1 MTSAAAP
8 GAPAPSADR
17 AVDATHGGLRHRV
30 RHQFPLLAWLVLVWN
45 LLWGTWS
52 WANLITGIVVAV
64 AVTTLLPLPPVVG
77 GIRLRPLGLM
87 HFLGYFLLDL
97 VRSAAQVAW
106 LTLRAGGISR
116 SAIIRVHLRTDS
128 DLLLTI
134 IAESVTLVP
143 GSIVIDLDREERVL
157 VLHVLHVDDAAGV
170 ERRRASVLAEEE
182 RVVRA
187 FGSNR
192 DIAALDRAPGTP
204 APEGAV
210 P

>member
-1 MTSAAAP
+1 VSDAAP
-8 GAPAPSADR
+8 GPLTDSTDAAPD
-17 AVDATHGGLRHRV
+17 GLLHRI
-30 RHQFPLLAWLVLVWN
+30 RHQGALLVWLVLVWN

-52 WANLITGIVVAV
+52 WANLLSGVVVALV
-64 AVTTLLPLPPVVG
+64 VTTLLPLPPVVG
-77 GIRLRPLGLM
+77 GVRVRGVGLLR
-87 HFLGYFLLDL
+87 FLGFFVADL

-106 LTLRAGGISR
+106 LTVRPGGISR
-116 SAIIRVHLRTDS
+116 SAILRVQLRTDS

-143 GSIVIDLDREERVL
+143 GSIVIDLDREERAL
-157 VLHVLHVDDAAGV
+157 ILHVLHVEDDADV

-187 FGSNR
+187 FGSDR
-192 DIAALDRAPGTP
+192 DIAALERPADRAG
-204 APEGAV
+204 GGV